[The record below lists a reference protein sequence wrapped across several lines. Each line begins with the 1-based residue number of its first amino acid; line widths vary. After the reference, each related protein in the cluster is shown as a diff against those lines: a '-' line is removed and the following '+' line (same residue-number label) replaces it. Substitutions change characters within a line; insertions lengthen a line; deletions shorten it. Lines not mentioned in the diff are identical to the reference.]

1 MRYQKFPLRRFI
13 IRSPESTSS
22 ETKLF
27 KYKGI
32 RYAMLILKREDI
44 KRYWKIILII
54 SLIAF
59 AKTSLIIFSSDFI
72 GWDSEFHGYL
82 TELLIN
88 GEKMDYLS
96 PATLGTGGYNESPL
110 FYYFNYLVYQI
121 FRCNMILYF
130 RFAVFLITFLTLL
143 SFFFLS
149 KEILKNEKLA
159 ILSLIIYSL
168 ISSVPTYAPSN
179 FLIFEFLF
187 LLFLYRFYKH
197 ENLVNSF
204 LCGIM
209 LGLSFLNHHEAG
221 VYLGICFAYTIL
233 SKSIFQRDLNTLKFG
248 IFGICISLLLAST
261 TIIPAYINNEIYLPS
276 SVTPLPSISSPQSGP
291 SKVESSGVTLRL
303 FNFIY
308 LFGNYNSYLIFLV
321 ILGSFYSFK
330 REKLTGYFLIV
341 LIVLLLISSN
351 LRFLNPNISYPR
363 RGFSHALSL
372 MCILGVYGLRFI
384 DLSLKNRKLQ
394 AITFIIIF
402 FSFFLY
408 QVKENI
414 VTARYEPKLDSEIK
428 PVALYIKENW
438 DKDYIILTDLE
449 SRYHLSFLLGNRQ
462 VYPMNLNLKD
472 MEYYKRTNLDKEV
485 LNILICSDEGEI
497 KKFLEKNNIKL
508 IVIRKNFD
516 ASNTLIV
523 KRICAVTHSKVKDYS
538 KIYVENTEIW
548 KDYNFLEVIY
558 EDEYCILYL
567 KK

>member
-1 MRYQKFPLRRFI
+1 
-13 IRSPESTSS
+13 
-22 ETKLF
+22 
-27 KYKGI
+27 
-32 RYAMLILKREDI
+32 
-44 KRYWKIILII
+44 
-54 SLIAF
+54 
-59 AKTSLIIFSSDFI
+59 
-72 GWDSEFHGYL
+72 
-82 TELLIN
+82 
-88 GEKMDYLS
+88 
-96 PATLGTGGYNESPL
+96 
-110 FYYFNYLVYQI
+110 
-121 FRCNMILYF
+121 
-130 RFAVFLITFLTLL
+130 
-143 SFFFLS
+143 
-149 KEILKNEKLA
+149 
-159 ILSLIIYSL
+159 
-168 ISSVPTYAPSN
+168 
-179 FLIFEFLF
+179 
-187 LLFLYRFYKH
+187 
-197 ENLVNSF
+197 
-204 LCGIM
+204 
-209 LGLSFLNHHEAG
+209 
-221 VYLGICFAYTIL
+221 
-233 SKSIFQRDLNTLKFG
+233 
-248 IFGICISLLLAST
+248 
-261 TIIPAYINNEIYLPS
+261 
-276 SVTPLPSISSPQSGP
+276 
-291 SKVESSGVTLRL
+291 
-303 FNFIY
+303 

-321 ILGSFYSFK
+321 LLGSFYSFK

-363 RGFSHALSL
+363 RGFSHALPL